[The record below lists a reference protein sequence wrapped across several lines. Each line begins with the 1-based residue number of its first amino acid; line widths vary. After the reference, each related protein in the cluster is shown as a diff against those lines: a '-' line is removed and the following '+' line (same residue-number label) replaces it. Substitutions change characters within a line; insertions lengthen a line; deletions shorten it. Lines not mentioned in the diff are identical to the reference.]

1 MDESFENDLQG
12 YYKARASATSVAKA
26 TDQEQENSTPEVTA
40 ASYLHP
46 EGFIPLQD
54 QPNFSHDP
62 NTQMWYDA
70 STQVYSYYDSTSGT
84 YIPIPP
90 SQSDEISNEYHD
102 YEGYAQQEH
111 HQHQYLEVPPESDA
125 TLRLRVLSSDI
136 LTVGGIVSMDASGLS
151 FGRDRPLVGQGK
163 RLRLSELDIS
173 RFHASIFLNREWI
186 QATNT
191 VVAQDSEQEVGNG
204 RVAPAEQTSKEDL
217 PSTITGKEAEA
228 PRRSEEE
235 ADPQMVAHMDQSS
248 EGSQSSEDAKTEE
261 TIEETG
267 NTPKGGASNE
277 DASAEDE
284 KNKEQEEGELDEDE
298 DGDEDEG
305 DTGSTS
311 PSTPL
316 NGKTDE
322 QEGQEEG
329 VITDVSTLHA
339 QYYAEYYALQP
350 PHYEQPSI
358 SAYEDIFQI
367 YDCGSTHGTF
377 LNGERL
383 SPPKAASQPFTL
395 SHLDQLK
402 LGSTTFEVHAHEE
415 GRVCADCQARDD
427 NELEVLDDKERA
439 PTTQKPANNVDLNQN
454 KLTIEQQRIE
464 EVNRLKKKWSTTGA
478 RQSSKQPQHQQQ
490 QSHQSQQRSKHGIA
504 QAGSAV
510 NGHGSNMYV
519 DRAAK
524 RRLLNPD
531 KSSPPSLPSVSRYED
546 GSESPQVT
554 TGFHIAV
561 GAQNKGYAMLS
572 KMGWKE
578 GTGLGLDQH
587 GVVEPVQLK
596 VSQQRAGLGSSL
608 LQTQGAAAEK
618 QQQGRKETMGEIAR
632 RQARERFAQ
641 LQK

>member
-1 MDESFENDLQG
+1 MDDSFENDLQG
-12 YYKARASATSVAKA
+12 YFKARASATSVTKA
-26 TDQEQENSTPEVTA
+26 TDQKQEHSIPEVAA

-46 EGFIPLQD
+46 EGFVPLPD

-90 SQSDEISNEYHD
+90 SQSEEISYDYYD
-102 YEGYAQQEH
+102 YESYAQQEQ
-111 HQHQYLEVPPESDA
+111 HQHQYLEAPPESDA

-151 FGRDRPLVGQGK
+151 FGRDRPLAGQGK

-186 QATNT
+186 QATT
-191 VVAQDSEQEVGNG
+191 KAIPQDSE
-204 RVAPAEQTSKEDL
+204 KEDGIDPRDL
-217 PSTITGKEAEA
+217 EEQPTKEDSPKEDISEA
-228 PRRSEEE
+228 QRRSEESVNPLGG
-235 ADPQMVAHMDQSS
+235 ADKNQATAS
-248 EGSQSSEDAKTEE
+248 SQSGEDIEKEE
-261 TIEETG
+261 TIQEIGDTAGEDHS
-267 NTPKGGASNE
+267 SNDANVE
-277 DASAEDE
+277 DDDS
-284 KNKEQEEGELDEDE
+284 KEQEEGELDEDGE
-298 DGDEDEG
+298 GGDA
-305 DTGSTS
+305 GSTS
-311 PSTPL
+311 VCTPSD
-316 NGKTDE
+316 GKINE

-329 VITDVSTLHA
+329 VQVTNPSTSHE
-339 QYYAEYYALQP
+339 QFYAEYYA
-350 PHYEQPSI
+350 PHPLSYEHAHIPT
-358 SAYEDIFQI
+358 YEDIFQI

-395 SHLDQLK
+395 THLDQLK
-402 LGSTTFEVHAHEE
+402 LGSTTFEVHAHED

-427 NELEVLDDKERA
+427 NEIEVLDDKERA
-439 PTTQKPANNVDLNQN
+439 PTAQKPANNVDLNQN
-454 KLTIEQQRIE
+454 KWTIEQQRIE
-464 EVNRLKKKWSTTGA
+464 EMNRLKKKWATSGSKQYQQQNQN
-478 RQSSKQPQHQQQ
+478 QSSH
-490 QSHQSQQRSKHGIA
+490 QQRSKHGLA
-504 QAGSAV
+504 QAGSAT
-510 NGHGSNMYV
+510 NGYGNGGYV

-531 KSSPPSLPSVSRYED
+531 KSSPPPSRLASRHED
-546 GSESPQVT
+546 SPEPPHAA
-554 TGFHIAV
+554 TGFHIPV

-596 VSQQRAGLGSSL
+596 VSQQRAGLGSSPL
-608 LQTQGAAAEK
+608 PTQGTVADK